1 MSEWYRLTHE
11 SGDIAPA
18 RADAGQIA
26 ELALLLEGRPN
37 RLATFEE
44 AAQVVLLIEE
54 TLGAQTPR
62 L

>member
-11 SGDIAPA
+11 SGDIAPV

-26 ELALLLEGRPN
+26 QLALLLDGQPN

-44 AAQVVLLIEE
+44 AAQVVMLIEE
-54 TLGAQTPR
+54 ILSH
-62 L
+62 